1 MSSRSGGLY
10 FTREGLDPASGQRLD
25 VTGKPLANGTI
36 LRIRLDERT
45 PEYAPAPEG
54 EINICLEP
62 LSRFEALFYGG
73 APFSYR
79 LENLSLSTDV
89 DCEVDAAFRKRLLE
103 EIPGLAAAL
112 ESGEVVRAAHLLLDW
127 AAPVIDWGKPSARV
141 SQTINM
147 GSAAN
152 IFSEVFLGDMGGTY
166 CGGSAIFY
174 RKLLEMFGLEAFT
187 VDCGLELGGEQKLT
201 HKTTFLVVE
210 KSEGYAYYLL
220 DPTTGG
226 TFMDRDAAGG
236 EYLDLAAVLVRYD
249 PQSML
254 LDAPDL
260 WDAAP
265 CVVRDRFFYD
275 PQGVS
280 VKTVKN
286 GLFCIEEFITPA
298 LAGGGHPLQSRL
310 RACLEDPKANIML
323 LLLTGKIYSVSIPA
337 DKPYRNDF
345 LDLLARHGATV
356 PGR

>member
-1 MSSRSGGLY
+1 MNIMRPVSAALAVRCAAGLVGLLAMLFLLRLSASEPDPDWLAGWKLVPYNLIEQRTDGDALILSSRSGGLY

-45 PEYAPAPEG
+45 PEYAPATEG

-265 CVVRDRFFYD
+265 CVVRA
-275 PQGVS
+275 Q
-280 VKTVKN
+280 TVF
-286 GLFCIEEFITPA
+286 LIT
-298 LAGGGHPLQSRL
+298 
-310 RACLEDPKANIML
+310 I
-323 LLLTGKIYSVSIPA
+323 
-337 DKPYRNDF
+337 
-345 LDLLARHGATV
+345 
-356 PGR
+356 